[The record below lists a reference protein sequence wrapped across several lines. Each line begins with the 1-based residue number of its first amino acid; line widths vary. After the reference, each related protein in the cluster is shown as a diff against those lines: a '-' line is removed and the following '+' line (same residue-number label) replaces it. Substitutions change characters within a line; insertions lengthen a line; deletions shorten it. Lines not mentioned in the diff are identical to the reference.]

1 MSTKIPVAQEPRHS
15 KNNPSTE
22 LADNPFDTI
31 FDGDGDGAE
40 DEWWEEEDTVTSSPP
55 KATLDVRITQWP
67 KPPEGVGLGLST
79 KPLNRTS
86 TRKPAKR
93 YSVQKPTRDKSKGRQ
108 RRQNAKAGIKV
119 VTNFSKHQA
128 AAPPVQMQPSRTAPQ
143 IGCFVDLAALQALN
157 GDTIQTSAGFWKS
170 KKGRELFGAVNTVP
184 AVTKGVS
191 ETSAGK
197 PSHKA
202 SRIPTSSE
210 LDTTSTLAPSPLKS
224 SGDLSPDDRPIVIGI
239 SIPSRD
245 VQEHTFSPQTA
256 LSETT
261 KIVRSYEN
269 RSSMPPE
276 TPTII
281 ITPAKEISCWS
292 PDTMSASTD
301 PRPASSIYSLAIQ
314 QDRHHSHRDAP
325 PVPQMPASFL
335 EDERQ
340 RLAAQRSHFSPDS
353 DDVTTWGEEDNMD
366 HSASKSRVVSTCT
379 IFEEDDS
386 PIMARSAR
394 SASISADS
402 RVGRHASIS
411 TIATRPRS
419 KGWWNYITTPFLTR
433 SNTFANR
440 EIENDPP
447 PALPNLAVAA
457 AKALEAERDARSW
470 EKEFSPMT
478 PETSATTIA
487 SDPWWNLDSKKRD
500 PDNKSPVL
508 RETRHKVQTSTE
520 GLPIIHSETAG
531 FEPAATVTTMASKDI
546 SQLSRDPTST
556 TLKSA
561 SEVSNNDREVP
572 VLMDAPL
579 TRRSQNNNPFIQP
592 RLGDFDDPP
601 NNTQAT
607 RRHVAEPVRAANPP
621 SSAPAINSPGAPPPY
636 SPSPARVRYRAVFP
650 PGHALANQYPMSPGP
665 VSPGLAAAMSSQGA
679 IPMAEVPLTPP
690 ARRPINLNSGYPQ
703 LPARQ
708 AGLPF
713 TAEDL
718 QAPSK
723 KAKKAEAKRRRQE
736 KEDAMAHKAGG
747 LWRGR
752 GCIPDSGCYGRK
764 GAEGRKK
771 RRCYLGLILGFLFM
785 IILVVVLATT
795 LHRKSNTDIGP
806 SQWLNLTGFPPIF
819 LGLSTVIAPANIQTI
834 TGCVLPTTQWG
845 CSLPKELHASVS
857 PNQPN
862 QPNFFLDI
870 QWDNSSSTNATFANV
885 TGNPNL
891 GTRAVGNPVS
901 AGQFIRTILLKA
913 RQAVT
918 FIPIPAPPSFA
929 DALFLGNTTD
939 KIASTN
945 KAGEPT
951 PFYISFLSKFPT
963 KFKREVVVE
972 RRASDPFPN
981 ITDSIPPPSLNS
993 DGTAAPANLLPF
1005 PAQQPIRLYDRGL
1018 PTEHYGFYTYFDRSI
1033 FLKSLDL
1040 INSTNTGDVPDDQN
1054 GGATEAEAAFRCTWT
1069 QTRFLV
1075 QMWTRMSGTA
1085 QLFNSTSHSS
1095 STNQT
1100 YLTQPGSFPYPITI
1114 TTDRHGGNPAQKLI
1128 YCYSMDTR
1136 DGIVA
1141 GSGKVNEE
1149 LRGFGGTIINP
1160 APSLFSNNSDPS
1172 FGGFDGGSGGC
1183 SCQWSNFQTVVH
1195 NT

>member
-1 MSTKIPVAQEPRHS
+1 MSAKMLVAKEPQDSKITT
-15 KNNPSTE
+15 STE
-22 LADNPFDTI
+22 PADNPFDTI
-31 FDGDGDGAE
+31 FDGDDDDAE

-55 KATLDVRITQWP
+55 KATSDVRVTQPP
-67 KPPEGVGLGLST
+67 KPAEDVGPGLST
-79 KPLNRTS
+79 KALNRTS
-86 TRKPAKR
+86 TRKPVKR

-108 RRQNAKAGIKV
+108 KKQNAKAGIKV
-119 VTNFSKHQA
+119 VTNFSRHQA

-143 IGCFVDLAALQALN
+143 MGCFVDLAALQALN
-157 GDTIQTSAGFWKS
+157 GDLTQTSTGFWRS
-170 KKGRELFGAVNTVP
+170 KKGRELLGATNTVP
-184 AVTKGVS
+184 AITKGLS
-191 ETSAGK
+191 EASAGI
-197 PSHKA
+197 PSHQP
-202 SRIPTSSE
+202 SRVRNSSE
-210 LDTTSTLAPSPLKS
+210 LDMTNALALSPVKS

-281 ITPAKEISCWS
+281 ITPAKEVSCWS

-301 PRPASSIYSLAIQ
+301 PRPASNIYSQAHYG
-314 QDRHHSHRDAP
+314 RNYSHSDTP

-340 RLAAQRSHFSPDS
+340 RLAAQRSYFSPDS
-353 DDVTTWGEEDNMD
+353 DDFTTWGEEDNMD
-366 HSASKSRVVSTCT
+366 RIPSKSRIVSTCT
-379 IFEEDDS
+379 VFEDDDS
-386 PIMARSAR
+386 PIIARSTR

-402 RVGRHASIS
+402 RGGRHASVS
-411 TIATRPRS
+411 TVATRPRS

-440 EIENDPP
+440 DMANEAP
-447 PALPNLAVAA
+447 PALPNLAIAA
-457 AKALEAERDARSW
+457 AKALEGERDGRSW

-478 PETSATTIA
+478 PEMSATTIA
-487 SDPWWNLDSKKRD
+487 SDPWWDLDSKRCD
-500 PDNKSPVL
+500 PDDQSPIL

-531 FEPAATVTTMASKDI
+531 FGAAATMTTTVSKDN
-546 SQLSRDPTST
+546 SQLSRSDTSI

-561 SEVSNNDREVP
+561 SEVSINDRQVP
-572 VLMDAPL
+572 VLMDTSI
-579 TRRSQNNNPFIQP
+579 TRRARNNPFVQP
-592 RLGDFDDPP
+592 RLGNFDDPSGD
-601 NNTQAT
+601 TQAT
-607 RRHVAEPVRAANPP
+607 RSHVAQPILAANPP

-665 VSPGLAAAMSSQGA
+665 VSPGLAATMSSQGA
-679 IPMAEVPLTPP
+679 IPLSEVPLTPP
-690 ARRPINLNSGYPQ
+690 GRRPINLNSGYPQ

-718 QAPSK
+718 QGPTK
-723 KAKKAEAKRRRQE
+723 KAKKTEAKRRRQE
-736 KEDAMAHKAGG
+736 KEDAVAHKAGG

-752 GCIPDSGCYGRK
+752 GCIPNNGCHGRQ
-764 GAEGRKK
+764 GAEGRRK
-771 RRCYLGLILGFLFM
+771 RRCYLGLIVCFLFI

-795 LHRKSNTDIGP
+795 LHRRSDTDIGP

-819 LGLSTVIAPANIQTI
+819 LGLSTVIAPANIQI
-834 TGCVLPTTQWG
+834 NTGCVLPTTQWS

-870 QWDNSSSTNATFANV
+870 QWDNSSSANATFANV
-885 TGNPNL
+885 TGNPTL
-891 GTRAVGNPVS
+891 GTRGVANPVS
-901 AGQFIRTILLKA
+901 AGQFIRNTILRA
-913 RQAVT
+913 RQTVM
-918 FIPIPAPPSFA
+918 FVPIPAPPSFA
-929 DALFLGNTTD
+929 DELFLGNTTD
-939 KIASTN
+939 KIVSNN

-951 PFYISFLSKFPT
+951 PFYISFLSKLPS
-963 KFKREVVVE
+963 KFKREALVE
-972 RRASDPFPN
+972 QRDSNPFPN
-981 ITDSIPPPSLNS
+981 ITNSIPPPSLNS

-1005 PAQQPIRLYDRGL
+1005 PTQQPIRLYDRGL

-1040 INSTNTGDVPDDQN
+1040 INSTETGDVPDDQN

-1095 STNQT
+1095 ANQA

-1114 TTDRHGGNPAQKLI
+1114 TTDRHGGTPAQKLI

-1136 DGIVA
+1136 DGIVP
-1141 GSGKVNEE
+1141 GSGKINEE

-1160 APSLFSNNSDPS
+1160 APSLFSDHSDPRL
-1172 FGGFDGGSGGC
+1172 GGFDGGSGGC
-1183 SCQWSNFQTVVH
+1183 SCQWSNFQTVIH
-1195 NT
+1195 ST